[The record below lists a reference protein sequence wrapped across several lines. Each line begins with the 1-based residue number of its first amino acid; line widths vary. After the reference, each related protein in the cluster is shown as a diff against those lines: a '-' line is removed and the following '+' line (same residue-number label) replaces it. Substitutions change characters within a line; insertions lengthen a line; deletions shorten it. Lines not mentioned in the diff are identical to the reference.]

1 MSKLEELVSNF
12 NKIEI
17 PDTIKLY
24 ELQDEVI
31 KLKTQI
37 DESNYSQER
46 NALILKY
53 NEAVVAYRRLY
64 ESIDWESM
72 NYKNK
77 LKQEI
82 LNYDY
87 ES

>member
-1 MSKLEELVSNF
+1 MSKFEDLVSKF

-24 ELQDEVI
+24 ELQDEI
-31 KLKTQI
+31 TNLKGQI
-37 DESNYSQER
+37 DDSDYSQER

-53 NEAVVAYRRLY
+53 NEAVMGYRQLY

-72 NYKNK
+72 NQKNK
-77 LKQEI
+77 LKEEI
-82 LNYDY
+82 LSYDY

>member
-1 MSKLEELVSNF
+1 MSKFEGLVDKF

-17 PDTIKLY
+17 PDTTKLY
-24 ELQDEVI
+24 ELQDEAI

-37 DESNYSQER
+37 DESEYSQER

-72 NYKNK
+72 NHKNK
-77 LKQEI
+77 LKKEI

>member
-1 MSKLEELVSNF
+1 MSKFEDLVDKF

-24 ELQDEVI
+24 DLQDEAI

-37 DESNYSQER
+37 DESDYSQER

-72 NYKNK
+72 NHKNK
-77 LKQEI
+77 LKKEI

>member
-1 MSKLEELVSNF
+1 MSKFEELVSNF

-24 ELQDEVI
+24 ELQDNI
-31 KLKTQI
+31 TNLKAQL
-37 DESNYSQER
+37 DDSDYSKER

-77 LKQEI
+77 LKEEI
-82 LNYDY
+82 LSYDY
-87 ES
+87 ER